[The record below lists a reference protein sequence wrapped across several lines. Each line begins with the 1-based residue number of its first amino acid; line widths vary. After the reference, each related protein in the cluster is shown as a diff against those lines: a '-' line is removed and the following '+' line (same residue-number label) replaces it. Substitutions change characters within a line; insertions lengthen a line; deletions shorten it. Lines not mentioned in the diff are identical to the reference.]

1 MEKSSYIRYGEA
13 FKRQVVDQIENG
25 KFNSVLGASRAYG
38 IKGAATVTNW
48 LRQYGREELLAKEI
62 TITTVNERDE
72 KKQLKKRVS
81 QLEKALAD
89 AHMKGLLN
97 ESYLQIACEGL
108 EMDVEEFKKKAVSD
122 LSDSPRKK
130 EPK

>member
-1 MEKSSYIRYGEA
+1 MKKNSYIRYGEA

>member
-1 MEKSSYIRYGEA
+1 MERTSIRYSEA